1 MKWQGNDREGWRLEA
16 RGLVLRVSTDDAG
29 DVLWWIN
36 RANDLDAKPIAGGR
50 MGRDETPADAKI
62 RAIDKARSI
71 AHWDYQAWVGA
82 LGDAL
87 DGAL

>member
-1 MKWQGNDREGWRLEA
+1 MKWQGSDREGWRLEA
-16 RGLVLRVSTDDAG
+16 RGLVLRVSSTNGVAM
-29 DVLWWIN
+29 WWIN
-36 RANDLDAKPIAGGR
+36 RAHDLDAKPIAGGR
-50 MGRDETPADAKI
+50 MGRNETPADAKI
-62 RAIDKARSI
+62 RAIDKARSV